1 MTNSEHANERSSTVI
16 QRFGDISIEQ
26 FLREYWQQ
34 KPLLVKNAFPDFQNP
49 LDADEIAGLS
59 LESESQSR
67 LIEEIQ
73 DGWNVRHGPLD
84 ETVFSTLPEQR
95 WTLLVQH
102 ADALDP
108 EVNSLLSSFRFL
120 PNWRLDDIMVSYAT
134 DGGGV
139 GPHFDYYDVFLLQGA
154 GKRRWRTGQKCD
166 ENSPLVPDQDMKI
179 LAQFECVND
188 WEVESGD
195 LIYIP
200 AKTAHWGEAIQ
211 ESITYSIG
219 FRSPSHS
226 DLLLDSTQNLN
237 AELNEDQRYEDGDE
251 ILANRDNTGLIPKQ
265 AVERISAQLIELV
278 NKPDMLAHWLAE
290 TSTQLKEG
298 LRPEQLPLA
307 FASAQDCFDGK
318 RVQLSP
324 FCRSAH
330 IDLSPSPACYIN
342 GQCYSMNIEL
352 AEKLSAYQKI
362 DPKQLSKTEIEI
374 LAQLCE
380 YSLIVLTDE

>member
-1 MTNSEHANERSSTVI
+1 MTDLESSSDLSKASLT
-16 QRFGDISIEQ
+16 QLGGISIEQ
-26 FLREYWQQ
+26 FLREYWQK
-34 KPLLVKNAFPDFQNP
+34 KPLLIKKAFPKFENP

-59 LESESQSR
+59 LEPESQAR
-67 LIEEIQ
+67 LIQEA
-73 DGWNVRHGPLD
+73 DNSWKVRHGPFD
-84 ETVFSTLPEQR
+84 ESVFTKLPEER

-108 EVNSLLSSFRFL
+108 DVNALLSSFRFL
-120 PNWRLDDIMVSYAT
+120 PNWRLDDIMVSYACNL
-134 DGGGV
+134 GGV

-154 GKRRWRTGQKCD
+154 GKRRWRTGQRCD

-179 LAQFECVND
+179 LADFDCVND
-188 WEVESGD
+188 WQVEAGD

-200 AKTAHWGEAIQ
+200 AKVAHWGEAID

-226 DLLLDSTQNLN
+226 ELLLDSTQNLN

-251 ILANRDNTGLIPKQ
+251 ILSNINNTGLIPEEAIKRVQ
-265 AVERISAQLIELV
+265 KDLVELV

-290 TSTQLKEG
+290 TSTQLKDG
-298 LRPEQLPLA
+298 LQPEQLPLA
-307 FASAQDCFDGK
+307 FASAQDCLDGK
-318 RVQLSP
+318 TVTLSP

-330 IDLSPSPACYIN
+330 IDVAPQPACYIN

-352 AEKLSAYQKI
+352 AEKLSAYKEI
-362 DPKQLSKTEIEI
+362 DPKTLTANEVEI
-374 LAQLCE
+374 LAQLCD
-380 YSLIVLTDE
+380 YSLMLLVE